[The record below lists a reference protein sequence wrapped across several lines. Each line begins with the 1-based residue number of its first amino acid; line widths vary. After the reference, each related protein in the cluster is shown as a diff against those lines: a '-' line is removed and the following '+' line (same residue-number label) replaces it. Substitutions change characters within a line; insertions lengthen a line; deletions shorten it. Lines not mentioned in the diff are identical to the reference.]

1 MDLDLEEL
9 LEEVLIGFNPKDG
22 LVDDHEAYQLQHA
35 VRRKMLHLDA
45 MLLKESLEEIRCWN
59 PKATLVEIGERNHF
73 PRPWV
78 RKHFTGGGPPPGN
91 SLRWKKTILDKP
103 Q

>member
-1 MDLDLEEL
+1 MLD
-9 LEEVLIGFNPKDG
+9 
-22 LVDDHEAYQLQHA
+22 
-35 VRRKMLHLDA
+35 
-45 MLLKESLEEIRCWN
+45 
-59 PKATLVEIGERNHF
+59 PKATLVEIGERHHF
-73 PRPWV
+73 PEPWV